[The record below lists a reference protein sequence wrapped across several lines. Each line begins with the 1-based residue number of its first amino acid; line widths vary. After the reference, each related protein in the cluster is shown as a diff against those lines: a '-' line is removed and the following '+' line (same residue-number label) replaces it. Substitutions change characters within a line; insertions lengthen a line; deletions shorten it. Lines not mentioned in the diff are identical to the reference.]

1 MPTPISS
8 PLSFLESAEWPE
20 DAVEVGMIIDAWGIK
35 GGIRIKP
42 YSADPKA
49 LFSTKR
55 WWVQLPTA
63 QVPAAP
69 AHQRGLMRVVQAR
82 EQSDTVVATCHD
94 LADRNLAL
102 SLKGAKIF
110 VPRTSFPTAG
120 QDEYYWIDLIG
131 MRVLNR
137 QDQELGSVTDLI
149 QTGPHA
155 VLRVQAD
162 PEILIPFV
170 AAYVDD
176 VSMAQRIIRVDWQA
190 DWQES
195 S

>member
-1 MPTPISS
+1 MPTSTSS
-8 PLSFLESAEWPE
+8 PLTLLESAEWPE

-35 GGIRIKP
+35 GGIRVKP

-55 WWVQLPTA
+55 GWVQLPTA
-63 QVPAAP
+63 QMPASLAP
-69 AHQRGLMRVVQAR
+69 QRGLMRVVQAR

-94 LADRNLAL
+94 LTDRDQAL
-102 SLKGAKIF
+102 GLRGTKIF